1 MTGRIHIIGASGR
14 SGAALCQALA
24 TERLPFVPVIR
35 NPAKWTEGG
44 LSGSGEPRRADLTE
58 PAGLRDALRDA
69 TCIVSCA
76 HARHAPAILK
86 AAPPDARFVFLG
98 STRKFT
104 RWPDEHA
111 RGVLAGQAAFL
122 GSGRSGVMLHPT
134 MIYGAA
140 GEDNVQ
146 RLAALLRRLP
156 VLPLPAGGKAL
167 VQPIY
172 QDDVTRC
179 LRAALDIAW
188 RGPHTIMIAG
198 PAPLPYADFVR
209 EVAHA
214 AGLPASRILP
224 IPAPPLMA
232 AAALTRFLPLIPAI
246 SPAEIRR
253 LLEDKAFDIGAMTET
268 LGVHPIPL
276 REGLARTFPM
286 PRTR

>member
-1 MTGRIHIIGASGR
+1 M
-14 SGAALCQALA
+14 
-24 TERLPFVPVIR
+24 
-35 NPAKWTEGG
+35 
-44 LSGSGEPRRADLTE
+44 
-58 PAGLRDALRDA
+58 
-69 TCIVSCA
+69 
-76 HARHAPAILK
+76 
-86 AAPPDARFVFLG
+86 
-98 STRKFT
+98 
-104 RWPDEHA
+104 
-111 RGVLAGQAAFL
+111 LAGQAAFL

-188 RGPHTIMIAG
+188 RGPHTITIAG

-224 IPAPPLMA
+224 IPTAPLMA

-268 LGVHPIPL
+268 LGVHPILAPRRPRADLSDAANPL
-276 REGLARTFPM
+276 TEAVYRETIRQSEVTLPL
-286 PRTR
+286 